1 MGWTNFH
8 SHSTY
13 SDGKESIRTCVE
25 TAVEER
31 LNIFGISDHS
41 PVPYDNVWSMKLN
54 RLEDYVTEIT
64 AIKEEFKEKIEV
76 LLGLEVDFTPDNPYC
91 KKEFLDTFKF
101 DYIIGSIHF
110 VDNFNIGK
118 PWNIDTDKDLF
129 DKGLNE
135 IFQNNGMHAAKR
147 FYELT
152 TQMIEEMDPDIIG
165 HFDKI
170 KMFNSGNKF
179 FSERDENYRKMVLD
193 VLDVIASK
201 KKILELNTRGFYK
214 KDVRQFYPSPW
225 IIFEAKERNIPF
237 MINSDCHHPDEML
250 KGYRIGAE
258 LLLDA
263 GYKTLMVLSKGTWKE
278 VPFNREGLVI
288 NGVEV

>member
-8 SHSTY
+8 CHSTY
-13 SDGKESIRTCVE
+13 SDGKESLRTCVE
-25 TAVEER
+25 TAIKDR
-31 LNIFGISDHS
+31 LKIIGISDHS
-41 PVPYDNVWSMKLN
+41 PVPFENNWSMKLD
-54 RLEDYVTEIT
+54 RLDEYISEIT
-64 AIKEEFKEKIEV
+64 KLKEEFKQKIVV
-76 LLGLEVDFTPDNPYC
+76 LKGIEADFAPDNQYC
-91 KKEFLDTFKF
+91 KKDFLQKYEF

-129 DKGLNE
+129 DKGMHE
-135 IFQNNGMHAAKR
+135 IFHDDGMMATQR

-152 TQMIEEMDPDIIG
+152 IQMIEEMNPDIIG

-170 KMFNSGNKF
+170 KMFNGGNKF
-179 FSERDENYRKMVLD
+179 FSERDERYRKMVLN
-193 VLDVIASK
+193 VLDAIADK

-225 IIFEAKERNIPF
+225 IIFEAKERGIPF
-237 MINSDCHHPDEML
+237 MINSDCHHPDEMI
-250 KGYRIGAE
+250 KGYRIAAE
-258 LLLDA
+258 LMLDA
-263 GYKTLMVLSKGTWKE
+263 GYKTLVILENGQWIE

-288 NGVEV
+288 KSDEI